1 MAQAQSLPF
10 EQSTRLKWVK
20 LNTLTRPTVGGGI
33 TSLNL
38 PKTGILACIML
49 PISITVGGVVNTPN
63 ALGLATAINRVQLS
77 LNSGYNV
84 FDFSGV
90 GYHYLIRESLEE
102 HANHLNWTDARSAVT
117 TGAKRLDM
125 IIPVS
130 QNMRDQVGM
139 IMLQN
144 EATLAE
150 LRINWESE
158 VTVGGSTATI
168 TAGSCTPMIG
178 IFEVPQDPGSWP
190 SFNTLHQL
198 IEEQQAVSAAGDFD
212 HQIQRGATLISQQ
225 YLFSPG
231 YTAAKLYAQQ
241 SNILEDWTPEGMRL
255 RFDLTHQGR
264 DITLAGALTSA
275 NSRIDIDLAGTDGLG
290 EFGTVRDVIDTSRL
304 TSLFTRITAVGAGT
318 LFAVRRQITPLA

>member
-1 MAQAQSLPF
+1 MPQQSLPF

-20 LNTLTRPTVGGGI
+20 LNTLTRPTGGGI
-33 TSLNL
+33 TSQNL
-38 PKTGILACIML
+38 PKTGILAAIFL
-49 PISITVGGVVNTPN
+49 PITITIGGTVNTPN
-63 ALGLATAINRVQLS
+63 ALGVASAINRVQLS

-102 HANHLNWTDARSAVT
+102 HANHLSWTDARSAVS
-117 TGAKRLDM
+117 TGVKRLDM
-125 IIPVS
+125 IIPVA
-130 QNMRDQVGM
+130 QNMRDQIGL

-150 LRINWESE
+150 LRINWENE

-168 TAGSCTPMIG
+168 TSGSVTPMMG
-178 IFEVPQDPGSWP
+178 IFEVPQDSGSWP
-190 SFNTLHQL
+190 AFNTLHQL

-212 HQIQRGATLISQQ
+212 HQIQRGATLLAQQ
-225 YLFSPG
+225 YLFTPG
-231 YTAAKLYAQQ
+231 YTQAKLYAQQ
-241 SNILEDWTPEGMRL
+241 SNIIEDWTPDLMRL

-264 DITLAGALTSA
+264 DITLAGALTSRD
-275 NSRIDIDLAGTDGLG
+275 SRIDLDFAGTDGLG

-318 LFAVRRQITPLA
+318 LYAVRRQITPLA